1 MPEGAFADWGRG
13 SGWVLALLAAF
24 VIGEATETV
33 LPASHLLVSLVVGLT
48 IAGFGMRIGQV
59 PRVANRTSQAL
70 LGVVMGAY
78 LNIAALRATAGAAL
92 PLLAVT
98 AATMLLSIACA
109 GIIVRIAG
117 MDRATATLGM
127 TPGGSAA
134 IVACAKDLDADAP
147 TVAFLQYLRVAI
159 VAFTAPA
166 AVTWLLTAHP
176 TFTTSAD
183 LARAETAKEQIWQLI
198 DAPDQVKGAVLLV
211 AVTILGI
218 QAGRWLHLPTP
229 TLFGPMLVTAALT
242 NSGLTGFGPADTLQE
257 LLFTIIGLD
266 IGLRFTRQTFTHIRR
281 LLPLTLTTI
290 IGVNLACAALAWAL
304 SCLTGIPTADAYLA
318 TTPGGINA
326 VLASA
331 VATGANIPLISTVQ
345 SLRLF
350 AMVALAPL
358 LIRSLPVP
366 ATTPRLQEDQLQPTP
381 RAPPELVYRARR
393 Q

>member
-1 MPEGAFADWGRG
+1 MPEGALADWGRR
-13 SGWVLALLAAF
+13 SRWVPAWLAAF
-24 VIGEATETV
+24 VVGEATETI

-48 IAGFGMRIGQV
+48 VAGSGMRIGQL

-98 AATMLLSIACA
+98 AVTVVLCIACA
-109 GIIVRIAG
+109 GIMVRIAG

-127 TPGGSAA
+127 TPGASAA
-134 IVACAKDLDADAP
+134 IVSCAKDLDADAS

-159 VAFTAPA
+159 VAFTAPT
-166 AVTWLLTAHP
+166 AVTWLLPPHP
-176 TFTTSAD
+176 TFITPAD
-183 LARAETAKEQIWQLI
+183 LARAEKVKEQVWQLI
-198 DAPDQVKGAVLLV
+198 DAPSQVKGAVLLV
-211 AVTILGI
+211 AVTLLGI

-242 NSGLTGFGPADTLQE
+242 NSGLTGFAPAGTLQKM
-257 LLFTIIGLD
+257 LFTIIGLD
-266 IGLRFTRQTFTHIRR
+266 IGLRFTRQTLTHIRR
-281 LLPLTLTTI
+281 LLPLTLITI
-290 IGVNLACAALAWAL
+290 IGVNLACAALAWTL
-304 SCLTGIPTADAYLA
+304 SCLTGIPTDDAYLA

-326 VLASA
+326 VLATA
-331 VATGANIPLISTVQ
+331 VATGANIPLISAVQ

-358 LIRSLPVP
+358 LISSLPAP
-366 ATTPRLQEDQLQPTP
+366 ATTPRPQEDQPQLVP
-381 RAPPELVYRARR
+381 RPPPELAYRARR
-393 Q
+393 R

>member
-13 SGWVLALLAAF
+13 SGGVLAVLAAF
-24 VIGEATETV
+24 VIGEATEAV
-33 LPASHLLVSLVVGLT
+33 LPASHLLFSLVVGLT

-78 LNIAALRATAGAAL
+78 LNIAALRATAGTAL

-166 AVTWLLTAHP
+166 AVTWLLTTHP
-176 TFTTSAD
+176 TLTTAAD
-183 LARAETAKEQIWQLI
+183 LARAEKAKEQIWQLI
-198 DAPDQVKGAVLLV
+198 DAPDQVKGAVLMV
-211 AVTILGI
+211 AVT
-218 QAGRWLHLPTP
+218 
-229 TLFGPMLVTAALT
+229 
-242 NSGLTGFGPADTLQE
+242 
-257 LLFTIIGLD
+257 
-266 IGLRFTRQTFTHIRR
+266 
-281 LLPLTLTTI
+281 
-290 IGVNLACAALAWAL
+290 
-304 SCLTGIPTADAYLA
+304 
-318 TTPGGINA
+318 
-326 VLASA
+326 
-331 VATGANIPLISTVQ
+331 
-345 SLRLF
+345 
-350 AMVALAPL
+350 
-358 LIRSLPVP
+358 
-366 ATTPRLQEDQLQPTP
+366 
-381 RAPPELVYRARR
+381 
-393 Q
+393 

>member
-1 MPEGAFADWGRG
+1 MPEGALADWGRR
-13 SGWVLALLAAF
+13 SRWVPAWLAAF

-48 IAGFGMRIGQV
+48 VAGSGMRIGQV
-59 PRVANRTSQAL
+59 PWVVSRTSQAL

-98 AATMLLSIACA
+98 VATMLLSIGCA
-109 GIIVRIAG
+109 GIIVRIAH

-127 TPGGSAA
+127 TPGASAA

-176 TFTTSAD
+176 TFTTPAD
-183 LARAETAKEQIWQLI
+183 QARVETAKEQIWQLL

-211 AVTILGI
+211 AVTLLGI
-218 QAGRWLHLPTP
+218 QAGRWLHLPAP
-229 TLFGPMLVTAALT
+229 TLFGPMLLTAALT
-242 NSGLTGFGPADTLQE
+242 NSGLTGFAPADTLQE

-266 IGLRFTRQTFTHIRR
+266 IGLRFTRQTLTHIRR

-290 IGVNLACAALAWAL
+290 IG
-304 SCLTGIPTADAYLA
+304 
-318 TTPGGINA
+318 
-326 VLASA
+326 
-331 VATGANIPLISTVQ
+331 
-345 SLRLF
+345 
-350 AMVALAPL
+350 
-358 LIRSLPVP
+358 
-366 ATTPRLQEDQLQPTP
+366 
-381 RAPPELVYRARR
+381 
-393 Q
+393 